1 MDYSMFQNEINITLN
16 SLNVIDNKDA
26 RIGFV
31 AWETDRQSVSMKPA

>member
-1 MDYSMFQNEINITLN
+1 MVLYVPNEINITN

-31 AWETDRQSVSMKPA
+31 AWEVTAL